1 MCANVEAHC
10 YGLNLP
16 GHIVVVFSEEK
27 LQGRESSQGLLLLQI
42 VSQKVGMLFTQ
53 PQKDPLQLQGGVC
66 G

>member
-1 MCANVEAHC
+1 MEAHC

-42 VSQKVGMLFTQ
+42 VSQEVGMLFIQ